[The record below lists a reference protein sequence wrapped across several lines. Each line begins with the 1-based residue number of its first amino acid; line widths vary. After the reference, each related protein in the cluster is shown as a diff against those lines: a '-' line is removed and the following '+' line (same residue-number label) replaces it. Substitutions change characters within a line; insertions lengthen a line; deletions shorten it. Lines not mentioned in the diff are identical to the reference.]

1 MKKSVI
7 SFKPFRVGSFVVQ
20 QSINGTT
27 SGRVCQ
33 MMMNDKEKITECSR
47 KDGSQMY
54 GVSSTV
60 GIGWFGRHF

>member
-7 SFKPFRVGSFVVQ
+7 SFKPSRVGSFVVQ
-20 QSINGTT
+20 QSINGT

-33 MMMNDKEKITECSR
+33 MMMNDKEKITERSR